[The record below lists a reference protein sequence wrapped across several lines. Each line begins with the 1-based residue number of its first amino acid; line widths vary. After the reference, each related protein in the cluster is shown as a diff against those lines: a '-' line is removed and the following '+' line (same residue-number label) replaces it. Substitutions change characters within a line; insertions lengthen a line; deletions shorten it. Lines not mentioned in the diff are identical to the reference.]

1 MSLREQFEAWHISH
15 FGDCGE
21 GVFKRGSK
29 LPEEYRDL
37 RTQQEWQAYQAGHN
51 ESKSH
56 DEFIRG
62 RFCDVVPDLCVGSWE
77 EIWERVRDNFKEKK

>member
-1 MSLREQFEAWHISH
+1 MSERLREQFEAWALQHKPGMWG
-15 FGDCGE
+15 FE
-21 GVFKRGSK
+21 N
-29 LPEEYRDL
+29 E
-37 RTQQEWQAYQAGHN
+37 TAWQAYQAGHN

-62 RFCDVVPDLCVGSWE
+62 RFADVVPDLCVGSWE